1 MTKYIMVIFSLV
13 VLTACSKGEDSTVV
27 ESTSTDSTTVETSV
41 TSTTKSSTEEISTS
55 STETTQDFPYA
66 VNLNDFIQEVK
77 PNGNEANKKTISH
90 LTFVTNQKN
99 VPTTIT
105 LNTKDLNDFGN
116 GIYISSDTEEVF
128 YPVSINEIPTQNIIL
143 VGDNGEEREVKVNTE
158 VKIEVPN
165 DDHSDSFQIVGDSYY
180 LFYNQQETISLATR
194 NFDENPG
201 SKDLDNSNMIE
212 YVQQVD
218 SQNTEDS
225 EPTENTKSDEYYHS
239 IKEAWNK
246 QKDYVDGI
254 EDPKIKQATQTPFSA
269 ANAEATRLEQE
280 NPEDAE
286 VIKASLK
293 RVLDGE

>member
-165 DDHSDSFQIVGDSYY
+165 DDQSDSFQIVGDSYY

-239 IKEAWNK
+239 SELL
-246 QKDYVDGI
+246 
-254 EDPKIKQATQTPFSA
+254 TT
-269 ANAEATRLEQE
+269 
-280 NPEDAE
+280 
-286 VIKASLK
+286 
-293 RVLDGE
+293 

>member
-105 LNTKDLNDFGN
+105 LNTKDLTELGRSRP
-116 GIYISSDTEEVF
+116 SS
-128 YPVSINEIPTQNIIL
+128 I
-143 VGDNGEEREVKVNTE
+143 GG
-158 VKIEVPN
+158 
-165 DDHSDSFQIVGDSYY
+165 
-180 LFYNQQETISLATR
+180 
-194 NFDENPG
+194 
-201 SKDLDNSNMIE
+201 
-212 YVQQVD
+212 
-218 SQNTEDS
+218 
-225 EPTENTKSDEYYHS
+225 
-239 IKEAWNK
+239 
-246 QKDYVDGI
+246 
-254 EDPKIKQATQTPFSA
+254 
-269 ANAEATRLEQE
+269 
-280 NPEDAE
+280 
-286 VIKASLK
+286 
-293 RVLDGE
+293 